1 MDARPPPAE
10 EATARRR
17 SLALVIS
24 GSLMLLAALLRANP
38 WFGSANA
45 DWPWEILLK
54 QRSPLLTATWSLWM
68 GSAVLAIVVG
78 GWGTR
83 RWRGV
88 ILGATCLVLLF
99 TCYSG
104 LAGLMI
110 DTNSVP
116 LLAGTSLLMAGF
128 LLQSVER
135 APAAA
140 TALSAT
146 GGLLVIWALACAF
159 DYAPGAEPR
168 SQLGAL
174 VNDMLARVTGGDVS
188 LARPNY
194 DDALSSY
201 GSLLVGCAI
210 GALGLVGVRGAL
222 VGRIGFTLVLAS
234 FLIPFVAS
242 YARALAQDGFDATAL
257 AQHASQALIP
267 AGLALALLGAAV
279 LADLARAAEER
290 A

>member
-1 MDARPPPAE
+1 MDARPPPAD

-17 SLALVIS
+17 SLALVIA

-38 WFGSANA
+38 WFGSANTA
-45 DWPWEILLK
+45 WPWEILLES
-54 QRSPLLTATWSLWM
+54 RSPLLTASWGLWL
-68 GSAVLAIVVG
+68 GSGVLAIVLG

-83 RWRGV
+83 RWRSV
-88 ILGATCLVLLF
+88 VLGATCLVLLF

-110 DTNSVP
+110 DSNSVP

-159 DYAPGAEPR
+159 DYAPAAEPR
-168 SQLGAL
+168 SQLTAL
-174 VNDMLARVTGGDVS
+174 VHDALARLTGGDVS
-188 LARPNY
+188 VARPNY
-194 DDALSSY
+194 DDILSSY
-201 GSLLVGCAI
+201 GALLLGCVV
-210 GALGLVGVRGAL
+210 GALGLAGLRGAL
-222 VGRIGFTLVLAS
+222 VGRIGLTLVLAS
-234 FLIPFVAS
+234 FLIPYVAS
-242 YARALAQDGFDATAL
+242 YARALALEGFDATTL